1 MTNFSIVYE
10 IIISEMRYLQVLPS
24 QIPCPLVIKYGEVFV
39 TERIPVGFFY
49 KHSHEISIKE
59 MSLDLEIFERN

>member
-1 MTNFSIVYE
+1 
-10 IIISEMRYLQVLPS
+10 MRYLQVLPS

-39 TERIPVGFFY
+39 TETNTLGFFY
-49 KHSHEISIKE
+49 KHSHEISVKE